1 MVIRNKT
8 ALLVTLMFACG
19 AIAQDSGDTRRERA
33 ERELRQLL
41 GEIAAVQDEISR
53 SRQQH
58 RREQD
63 QLRRIDL
70 SIQDANLEIRALD
83 RERGVHENRLAELEE
98 QRRAYLDSLDQRL
111 AQLAEQVRS
120 LYRAGRQS
128 RTRLVLNQDEPS
140 RISRM
145 LAYYEYVNR
154 AQVRDISG
162 LREALTRLDVMQA
175 SIDGELERLRK
186 LKQAQQEILAQL
198 QQQRAERDQLL
209 TRIAAL
215 IADGESELA
224 EMEANRRDLE
234 TLLERLSD
242 VLADIPEELDGQTPL
257 AQLKGRLPM
266 PILGPVRHAFGQ
278 GRGAGLDW
286 QGWLIA
292 ADAGAEVRAVAYGR
306 VAFADWLRGYGL
318 LLIIDHGDGY
328 MTLYGHN
335 QSLLRDAGEW
345 VDAEETISV
354 VGDGMGD
361 SQGVYFE
368 IRRNGKALDPA
379 AWLAR

>member
-1 MVIRNKT
+1 MAIRNK
-8 ALLVTLMFACG
+8 AVLVVTLILAFG
-19 AIAQDSGDTRRERA
+19 AAAQDSSDARREQA
-33 ERELRQLL
+33 ERELQRLL
-41 GEIAAVQDEISR
+41 GEIAAIQDEIGR
-53 SRQQH
+53 SRQRH
-58 RREQD
+58 RQEQE

-98 QRRAYLDSLDQRL
+98 QRRVYLDSLDERL

-154 AQVRDISG
+154 AQIRDISG

-175 SIDGELERLRK
+175 SIDGELERLNK
-186 LKQAQQEILAQL
+186 LKQKQQEILVQL
-198 QQQRAERDQLL
+198 QQQRAERAQLL
-209 TRIAAL
+209 TRITAL
-215 IADGESELA
+215 IEDSESELA

-234 TLLERLSD
+234 SLLERLSD
-242 VLADIPEELDGQTPL
+242 VLSDIPEELGGHTPV
-257 AQLKGRLPM
+257 AQLKGHLPM
-266 PILGPVRHAFGQ
+266 PIRGPVQHAFGQ
-278 GRGAGLDW
+278 GRGTGLDW

-335 QSLLRDAGEW
+335 QSLLHDAGEW
-345 VDAEETISV
+345 VDAGEAISV